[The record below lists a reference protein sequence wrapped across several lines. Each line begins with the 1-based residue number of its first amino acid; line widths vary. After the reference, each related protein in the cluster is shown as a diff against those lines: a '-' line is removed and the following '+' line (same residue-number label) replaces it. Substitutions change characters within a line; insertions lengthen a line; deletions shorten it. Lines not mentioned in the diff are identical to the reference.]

1 MMNNFKYA
9 ISLAQTLYDVD
20 INDMDT
26 LLEIGLVAYNFIGNK
41 NTHLVAEIVDV
52 DPKTGLVSLPCGVN
66 FIEAVTYP
74 NLEDWSY
81 TSNIKNDG
89 DIRTLN
95 IEQYIEHYKQANDSL
110 YVRGKFIKYRQEGNY
125 IYVKEKVEQVCILYH
140 QEVLDEDE
148 LPVIN
153 DKEAIAIADYIAY
166 TIKYK
171 EALRSNN
178 SAVFQMAQTIKKQW
192 QIHCD
197 AARVPEYVG
206 QNEMNDL
213 LETMSSHNRKVYGR
227 SYKPTV

>member
-9 ISLAQTLYDVD
+9 ISLAQMLYDID

-26 LLEIGLVAYNFIGNK
+26 LIEIGLIAYNFIGNK
-41 NTHLVAEIVDV
+41 NTKLNSEIVNV
-52 DPKTGLVSLPCGVN
+52 DPKSGMVKLPCKADLV
-66 FIEAVTYP
+66 EAITYP
-74 NLEDWSY
+74 KAEDWNY
-81 TSNIKNDG
+81 TSNVKNFG
-89 DIRTLN
+89 DYNTLN
-95 IEQYIEHYKQANDSL
+95 IEHYIEKSKQSVDPL
-110 YVRGKFIKYRQEGNY
+110 YTSGKFVKYRREGNY
-125 IYVKEKVEQVCILYH
+125 IYVTENVELVCVIYH
-140 QEVLDEDE
+140 SEELDEED
-148 LPVIN
+148 LPLIN
-153 DKEAIAIADYIAY
+153 DKEAVAIADYIAY

-197 AARVPEYVG
+197 AARVPEYVS

-213 LETMSSHNRKVYGR
+213 LEITSSYNRKVHGR

>member
-1 MMNNFKYA
+1 MINNFKYA
-9 ISLAQTLYDVD
+9 ISLAQMLYDIN

-26 LLEIGLVAYNFIGNK
+26 LIEIGLVAYNFIGNK

-52 DPKTGLVSLPCGVN
+52 NNGLVKLPCKADL
-66 FIEAVTYP
+66 IEAITDPRY
-74 NLEDWSY
+74 EDWNK
-81 TSNIKNDG
+81 TSNIKNYG
-89 DIRTLN
+89 DIDSNN
-95 IEQYIEHYKQANDSL
+95 IEQYIEKSKQEKDPL
-110 YVRGKFIKYRQEGNY
+110 YISGHFVKYRREGNY
-125 IYVKEKVEQVCILYH
+125 IYVNEKINSVCVLYH
-140 QEVLDEDE
+140 TEQLDEDD
-148 LPVIN
+148 LPLIN

-178 SAVFQMAQTIKKQW
+178 QAVFQMAQTIKKQW

-197 AARVPEYVG
+197 AARVPEYVS

-213 LETMSSHNRKVYGR
+213 LDVVSSANRKVHGK